1 MGIMVP
7 FLANSPF
14 WMSMCLAVKY
24 DSYSTVHMLEV
35 SQLSALFRECP
46 QILVHVERNIFM

>member
-7 FLANSPF
+7 FLAISPF